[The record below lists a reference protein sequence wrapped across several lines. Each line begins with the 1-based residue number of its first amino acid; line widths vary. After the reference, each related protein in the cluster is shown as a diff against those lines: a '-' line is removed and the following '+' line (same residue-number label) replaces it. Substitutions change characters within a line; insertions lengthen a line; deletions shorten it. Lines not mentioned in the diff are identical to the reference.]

1 MGAREGDVDMYFVL
15 NDRGEPILEP
25 NLDAWFAWFE
35 RADRGVARTVVTP
48 DVMVLT
54 TFNGVDELGES
65 DPPRLFESR
74 VFGGPLNGEVAQSGT
89 RAESL
94 EGHARLVDW
103 CRIGLSPDGGITE
116 AQIS

>member
-1 MGAREGDVDMYFVL
+1 MYFVL

-25 NLDAWFAWFE
+25 NVDAWFAWFE

-54 TFNGVDELGES
+54 TFNGVDELAES

-74 VFGGPLNGEVAQSGT
+74 VFGGPLDGEVVQYGT

-94 EGHARLVDW
+94 EGHTRLVDW
-103 CRIGLSPDGGITE
+103 CRVGLSPDGGITD